1 MVVEKDIVAISIPF
15 SAGVVTAALVPPGG
29 DMPYALAAGACLAA
43 AGLLWV
49 FTGRGE
55 LPIAGATI
63 SIVRR
68 DAGGQMDLLSVQI
81 SDPSGDASPVVIQT
95 PHLDLSQSPG
105 TASPFAVVDVWVDRL
120 MRDWFGLTCGSRA
133 ALAREARERLG
144 AHAGLMQQFLFHAAR
159 TGTMALEC
167 VPGTPEGHA
176 RTS

>member
-1 MVVEKDIVAISIPF
+1 METS
-15 SAGVVTAALVPPGG
+15 GTLVTR
-29 DMPYALAAGACLAA
+29 
-43 AGLLWV
+43 V

-105 TASPFAVVDVWVDRL
+105 TVSPFAVVDVWVDRQGFEL
-120 MRDWFGLTCGSRA
+120 LVVEDVQIFPGVTSVQDLPLVPMPEDGGRG
-133 ALAREARERLG
+133 G
-144 AHAGLMQQFLFHAAR
+144 ASVTIPPQDL
-159 TGTMALEC
+159 
-167 VPGTPEGHA
+167 
-176 RTS
+176 